1 VRQACRLAAALLLT
15 STVLARADP
24 SPEQRFDVV
33 VENARIVDGSGNAWF
48 YGDVAIRGDT
58 IVAIAQRGAFRR
70 SQAVRRI
77 DASGLIV
84 APGFIDALSSSDR
97 PFLLGD
103 GRSVSKLTQGITT
116 EILGEGWNDA
126 PISNLTL
133 ASAEQLGIEGDGV
146 KRALREFQGAEGFG
160 HWLAAMEHHG
170 ISPNVGSFLGAM
182 TIRAYAMGMAMR
194 APTADEMA
202 TMREVVRQAM
212 LDGAFG
218 IGSALIYPPGSYAS
232 TRELIDLCRVIAPF
246 GGTYS
251 THIRSEGDQL
261 LEGLDEAI
269 TVGREAGVP
278 VEIYHLKAAGRRNWS
293 KESAAIERIERA
305 RSTGQDVQANMYP
318 YEAGGTAATACFP
331 PWAAANGQLP
341 ANLKDHERLR
351 RMKAE
356 MHDEHAGWENV
367 CQLAT
372 PDGVVLFGLTQPQN
386 LRFNGQSLAVIA
398 AQAHVDWV
406 DALARIT
413 LEEPTLPNAMFFV
426 ASEDNVRRELQLPWM
441 KFVTDSAGEAPSS
454 SDEVTH
460 PRAYGT
466 FPRIL
471 GRYVREQH
479 LLTLEDAVRKMTSA
493 VAVRLGIER
502 RGLIAPG
509 YFADLAIF
517 DAERVIDRATYAH
530 PAQLSE
536 GIRFVLVNG
545 VVVVENGAHT
555 GAKPG
560 RVVRGRGFQR
570 NIAVTQAQ

>member
-1 VRQACRLAAALLLT
+1 MRTRGPQLVGGLLLCA
-15 STVLARADP
+15 STFVQASP
-24 SPEQRFDVV
+24 SSDNHFDTVI
-33 VENARIVDGSGNAWF
+33 ENGRVVDGSGNAWF
-48 YGDVAIRGDT
+48 YGDVAIKDDT
-58 IVAIAQRGAFRR
+58 IVAIGQRGAFL
-70 SQAVRRI
+70 ADHAARRI
-77 DASGLIV
+77 DATDLVV

-97 PFLLGD
+97 TFLLGD
-103 GRSVSKLTQGITT
+103 GKSLSKLTQGITT

-126 PISNLTL
+126 PISDLTL

-146 KRALREFQGAEGFG
+146 KDALRHFNGPEGFG
-160 HWLAAMEHHG
+160 RWLMAMEHHG

-194 APTADEMA
+194 SPTPEELAA
-202 TMREVVRQAM
+202 MREVVHQAM
-212 LDGAFG
+212 LDGALG

-232 TRELIDLCRVIAPF
+232 TDELIELCKVMAPL

-269 TVGREAGVP
+269 RIGREARVP
-278 VEIYHLKAAGRRNWS
+278 VEIYHLKAAGKRNWG
-293 KESAAIERIERA
+293 KEGAAIERINSARA
-305 RSTGQDVQANMYP
+305 ANQDVQANMYP
-318 YEAGGTAATACFP
+318 YEAGGTTATACFP
-331 PWAAANGQLP
+331 PWAAANGNLP
-341 ANLKDHERLR
+341 ANLRDPNLLR

-356 MHDEHAGWENV
+356 MHDEHSVWENV

-372 PDGVVLFGLTQPQN
+372 PAGVVLFGLTQGEN
-386 LRFNGQSLAVIA
+386 IGFNGQTLAAIA
-398 AQAHVDWV
+398 THEHVDWV
-406 DALARIT
+406 DALARIV
-413 LEEPTLPNAMFFV
+413 LSEPTTPNAMFFI
-426 ASEDNVRRELQLPWM
+426 ASENNVRRELQLPWM
-441 KFVTDSAGEAPSS
+441 KFVTDSSGESPTAN
-454 SDEVTH
+454 EVTH

-471 GRYVREQH
+471 GLYVREQH
-479 LLTLEDAVRKMTSA
+479 LLTLEDAIRKMTSA

-517 DAERVIDRATYAH
+517 DPDRVIDRATYAH

-545 VVVVENGAHT
+545 VLVVKNGVHT

-560 RVVRGRGFQR
+560 RVVRGRGFER
-570 NIAVTQAQ
+570 HLVATHTP